1 MDHSAISRYQSNLR
15 RVHLDDATPSV
26 SSEATLQHDHQHPYR
41 GGREGRGGMER
52 KEIREKQVMMEVVG
66 ENRKVSVR
74 RVIRAT
80 RKHRRLS

>member
-1 MDHSAISRYQSNLR
+1 
-15 RVHLDDATPSV
+15 
-26 SSEATLQHDHQHPYR
+26 
-41 GGREGRGGMER
+41 MER
-52 KEIREKQVMMEVVG
+52 KIREKQKEIEVVG

>member
-1 MDHSAISRYQSNLR
+1 
-15 RVHLDDATPSV
+15 
-26 SSEATLQHDHQHPYR
+26 
-41 GGREGRGGMER
+41 MER
-52 KEIREKQVMMEVVG
+52 KEIREKQVMIEVVG